1 MVSKERFETSP
12 THLEGI
18 QLRREPD
25 VELDILRRTTEELYE
40 LAKKYS
46 GIKWE
51 IDRLTE
57 DRAFRREQ
65 ILKIVQ
71 ETKGLRG
78 LISEK
83 DNFVLTT
90 FPSEK
95 VSYDR
100 YLLRQSLQISY
111 PAIVR
116 EILVVSIF
124 VPIGFVT
131 EKGVI
136 ISEEILE
143 RTIKKALIYLGISE
157 EELPKVMNQK
167 INIDVDEEKLNKMIS
182 QGKVKLEPGAR
193 QATITWNVKVDP
205 FRKTGQIEA
214 EREKK
219 KKE

>member
-1 MVSKERFETSP
+1 MISKERFETSP

-25 VELDILRRTTEELYE
+25 VELDVLRRTTEELYE

-51 IDRLTE
+51 MDRLAE
-57 DRAFRREQ
+57 ARVLGREQ
-65 ILKIVQ
+65 ILKIVK

-78 LISEK
+78 IISEK

-90 FPSEK
+90 FPSEA

-116 EILVVSIF
+116 EMLVVSIF
-124 VPIGFVT
+124 VPVGFVT
-131 EKGVI
+131 EKGVT
-136 ISEEILE
+136 ISEEIME
-143 RTIKKALIYLGISE
+143 ETIKKALIGLGISE

-167 INIDVDEEKLNKMIS
+167 INLDVNEEKLNKMIS
-182 QGKVKLEPGAR
+182 QGIVKLELGAR
-193 QATITWNVKVDP
+193 QAKITWNVKVDP
-205 FRKTGQIEA
+205 FRKTGQIT
-214 EREKK
+214 K
-219 KKE
+219 

>member
-1 MVSKERFETSP
+1 VKKTISKERFETFP
-12 THLEGI
+12 THLDGI

-25 VELDILRRTTEELYE
+25 VELDILRRTTEELYD

-46 GIKWE
+46 RNKWE
-51 IDRLTE
+51 IDGLAE
-57 DRAFRREQ
+57 AQALGREQ

-111 PAIVR
+111 SAIVR
-116 EILVVSIF
+116 EMLVVSIF
-124 VPIGFVT
+124 VPVGSIT
-131 EKGVI
+131 TKGI
-136 ISEEILE
+136 TISEEILE
-143 RTIKKALIYLGISE
+143 GAIKKALIDLGISE
-157 EELPKVMNQK
+157 EELPKVMNQR
-167 INIDVDEEKLNKMIS
+167 INLDVNEEKLDKMID

-193 QATITWNVKVDP
+193 QAKITWNVKVDP
-205 FRKTGQIEA
+205 FRKTG
-214 EREKK
+214 
-219 KKE
+219 

>member
-1 MVSKERFETSP
+1 MVSKERFETFP

-46 GIKWE
+46 GVKWE
-51 IDRLTE
+51 MDRLAE
-57 DRAFRREQ
+57 AQALGRDQ

-71 ETKGLRG
+71 KTEGLRG

-100 YLLRQSLQISY
+100 YLLRQSLEISY

-116 EILVVSIF
+116 EMLVVSIF
-124 VPIGFVT
+124 VPVGFVT
-131 EKGVI
+131 KTGVT

-143 RTIKKALIYLGISE
+143 GTIKKALIGLGISE
-157 EELPKVMNQK
+157 EELPKVMDQR
-167 INIDVDEEKLNKMIS
+167 INLDVNEEKLNKMIG

-193 QATITWNVKVDP
+193 QVKITWNVKVDP
-205 FRKTGQIEA
+205 FRKTG
-214 EREKK
+214 
-219 KKE
+219 